1 MGARLSRRLAA
12 HGDPGG
18 NRGVPT
24 EGHRR
29 GVRRLRSALDYF
41 HRENDQRAIFLRAYY
56 LITLAVHQAIYQQGR
71 YQNRIFC
78 DYGGELLLMNELT
91 GDLDD
96 VLANIGLKYY
106 RERVWW
112 TAISFL
118 SATTPEEL
126 QLVHAKLDWE
136 SAQLAESIAC
146 EGSFLQRSLRSLMN
160 LFSKRTFGVITLERE
175 ETAPPKKKPEQAIS
189 PF

>member
-1 MGARLSRRLAA
+1 MLTR
-12 HGDPGG
+12 
-18 NRGVPT
+18 
-24 EGHRR
+24 
-29 GVRRLRSALDYF
+29 
-41 HRENDQRAIFLRAYY
+41 
-56 LITLAVHQAIYQQGR
+56 
-71 YQNRIFC
+71 
-78 DYGGELLLMNELT
+78 DYGGELLLMGELT
-91 GDLDD
+91 GDLDE

-136 SAQLAESIAC
+136 SAQLAEGIAF
-146 EGSFLQRSLRSLMN
+146 EGTFLKRSLRSLLN
-160 LFSKRTFGVITLERE
+160 LFSKSTFGVITLERE
-175 ETAPPKKKPEQAIS
+175 ETVPPKKKPEQVIS